1 MKNNNHNITEKY
13 KNYLDYES
21 QRFQELAE
29 KNLNSWAD
37 VWQQSVDKHPEKPV
51 VREVG
56 SLKPW
61 TYQEL
66 DRAADKIA
74 NWAIYLNEKN
84 QNKNPKYIGVHQN
97 NSAVFLATVLGLAK
111 AGITAVL
118 FNVRESEQKL
128 SKLAKDSGVEIN
140 IGKPIPSQENYA
152 PNSN

>member
-1 MKNNNHNITEKY
+1 MNNNITEKY
-13 KNYLDYES
+13 QKYLEYES
-21 QRFQELAE
+21 KIFKELAE
-29 KNLNSWAD
+29 QNLNSWAD
-37 VWQQSVDKHPEKPV
+37 VWEESVDKHPEKPV

-56 SLKPW
+56 LLKPW

-74 NWAIYLNEKN
+74 NWAISLNHNN
-84 QNKNPKYIGVHQN
+84 QNQDKNYKYIGVHQN

-128 SKLAKDSGVEIN
+128 STLAQDCGVEIN
-140 IGKPIPSQENYA
+140 IGKPIS
-152 PNSN
+152 S